1 MKIGDRIKYF
11 RLQKGMTQKRLAEEV
26 GLAEI
31 TIRQYEANKREP
43 KDEIIRKL
51 VKALDVNI
59 HQLIDDSVGN
69 ESIKFE
75 KELISDNPVLK
86 TYVRTN
92 LTDSP
97 IFHDTMEHAIH
108 EALHLDAG
116 SESLVINYNKL
127 NDEGKYEARKQV
139 ANLTKIKAYL
149 LISE

>member
-69 ESIKFE
+69 ESINFE
-75 KELISDNPVLK
+75 KELVSDSPVLK
-86 TYVRTN
+86 AYIRTN

-97 IFHDTMEHAIH
+97 LFHDAMEHAIH

-139 ANLTKIKAYL
+139 ENLTKIKEYL